1 MRCWPPTTSIT
12 MTDAAKKRLTLR
24 HVLGAIAVIAL
35 LVGFG
40 QPWSNITLTTGQTIT
55 LTGNDQA
62 PLALSLLLVTAA
74 AHALSLL
81 VYRGAHVAAV
91 IVQAVS
97 ALGALWATLA
107 ALAGAISAAR
117 PQITQLTGLS
127 GADTINELV
136 SQVTT
141 APFPTG
147 VSVVGVGAFVL
158 SALLGLTIWR
168 ERKHTVSR
176 FDRPSG
182 STDQHPWDEM
192 SDGGDPTD
200 R

>member
-1 MRCWPPTTSIT
+1 M
-12 MTDAAKKRLTLR
+12 DDHAKKRLTLR
-24 HVLGAIAVIAL
+24 HVLAGLAILAL
-35 LVGFG
+35 LIGFG
-40 QPWSNITLTTGQTIT
+40 QPWSTITLTTGQTIS

-81 VYRGAHVAAV
+81 VYRGAHLAAV
-91 IVQAVS
+91 IVHTLS
-97 ALGALWATLA
+97 ALGALWATMV
-107 ALAGAISAAR
+107 ALRGAVSAAR
-117 PQITQLTGLS
+117 HQITQLTGLS

-141 APFPTG
+141 APFAAG
-147 VSVVGVGAFVL
+147 ISVVGVVLFVL
-158 SALLGLTIWR
+158 SGLLGLTVWR
-168 ERKHTVSR
+168 DRKTTVSR
-176 FDRPSG
+176 FDRPSP
-182 STDQHPWDEM
+182 SNEQHPWDEI

>member
-1 MRCWPPTTSIT
+1 

-24 HVLGAIAVIAL
+24 HGLAGIAVLAL

-40 QPWSNITLTTGQTIT
+40 QPWSVVTLTTGQTIS

-81 VYRGAHVAAV
+81 VYRGAHLTTV
-91 IVQAVS
+91 IVQTLS
-97 ALGALWATLA
+97 AIGALWATIASLSSA
-107 ALAGAISAAR
+107 VAAAR

-127 GADTINELV
+127 GLDTVNELV

-141 APFPTG
+141 APVATS
-147 VSVVGVGAFVL
+147 VSVVGVGAFAL
-158 SALLGLTIWR
+158 SALVGLTVWR
-168 ERKHTVSR
+168 EKKASVSR
-176 FDRPSG
+176 FDRPTEG
-182 STDQHPWDEM
+182 GEQHPWDEI
-192 SDGGDPTD
+192 SDGGDPTA

>member
-1 MRCWPPTTSIT
+1 
-12 MTDAAKKRLTLR
+12 MTELSTKRLTLR
-24 HVLGAIAVIAL
+24 HILAGIAVVAL

-40 QPWSNITLTTGQTIT
+40 QPWSVITLTTGHTVS

-81 VYRGAHVAAV
+81 VYRHAHLVAV
-91 IVQAVS
+91 IVQVLS
-97 ALGALWATLA
+97 SLGALYATLVSLDA
-107 ALAGAISAAR
+107 AVTAAR

-136 SQVTT
+136 SQTAT
-141 APFPTG
+141 APFAIG
-147 VSVVGVGAFVL
+147 VSVVGLVAFVL
-158 SALLGLTIWR
+158 SGVVGLTVWR
-168 ERKHTVSR
+168 EKKEPVSR

-182 STDQHPWDEM
+182 SSEQHPWDEI